1 MKLWG
6 VHNHCMACIRL
17 VCCRENIEC
26 HFNKHLS
33 DSVTKVVVIS
43 LQASC
48 ICIILNMSDKC
59 FLHTMPGYCY
69 LIPVWDFYPP
79 RLCHGPMLSQPRT
92 TFLWQQQQQ
101 QQHSSIN
108 YLCLP
113 LYLEKKQTIQTFFNK
128 HKKMFLKNTTL
139 VSIHIH
145 CDGIK
150 WNLDFLL
157 VTCHNYA
164 IIEHTC
170 TA

>member
-6 VHNHCMACIRL
+6 VHNHCIRL

-26 HFNKHLS
+26 HFNKHLA

-101 QQHSSIN
+101 QQQHSSIN

-113 LYLEKKQTIQTFFNK
+113 LYLEEKNRQYKRFLINTKNVFKKYNTRFNTYPLWWHQMK
-128 HKKMFLKNTTL
+128 PWL
-139 VSIHIH
+139 S
-145 CDGIK
+145 
-150 WNLDFLL
+150 
-157 VTCHNYA
+157 TCNMS
-164 IIEHTC
+164 
-170 TA
+170 